1 MDRLKRRIFKKPLNK
16 ERFLKNT
23 GEMYPLSYLSNR
35 INNCKYNFFSFLPVF
50 LYNEYRHFS
59 NFYFLFVTLIQI
71 YKPFRV
77 GFIIADV
84 GPLIVITTL
93 SLLKEIWDEI
103 KRKRKDKDINKEKFI
118 KLTCKGEEEVLSEN
132 IKEGDFLIIKKNQ
145 RVPADMILLYTKDKS
160 GTSFVRTDQL
170 DGETDWKVRESIK
183 FTQKLGQKDISNIIK
198 KRWKTKVEAPN
209 DLIYKFKGCFYTEG
223 GVFESLQL
231 KNTIWANMKVA
242 TGEIIG
248 IIIYCGAETKM
259 ALNNKKPIKKYG
271 KTDKE
276 INLLTKLLFFI
287 LFILATF
294 ILFLSGNII
303 LNDWIIYLVRVFL
316 LFSFIIPI
324 SMKVNVDFAKLYY
337 SFLINKDDMIKNT
350 IARNS
355 SIPEELGRIQYLLS
369 DKTGTLTKNE
379 MIFKKLHTITGNYS
393 VKHFDILKEELI
405 GIHKKENSF
414 KNENKEDP
422 LKKKN
427 VLTKKE
433 NILKNNFLCFMLCNN
448 VSPVTDNNERILQ
461 ASSPDEIALVNFAEK
476 MGYLLLER
484 RPNKIKIRTPG
495 NFEETY
501 EILYNFPFSS
511 ETKRMGIILKNEE
524 TKKII
529 FFLKG
534 ADVIIQKKVSMENN
548 LFIIEE
554 AGALS
559 CDGLR
564 TLVLT
569 YRNLQEE
576 ELKNFKN
583 NFEKAGLDLKNRE
596 IKETEVIERLENGM
610 ELLGIS
616 GVEDL
621 LQEDIKSVILNL
633 REAGIKVW
641 MLTGDKLET
650 AKCIAISTG
659 FKKNNQKFF
668 EISSSDQK
676 IIESHINKFNHITDS
691 LLVTGKALSTIFNNK
706 RLKEI
711 FFYQAQ
717 KALSVIL
724 CRCAPK
730 QKAEVTLYL
739 KNNLKKI
746 VCGIGD
752 GGNDVGMIQS
762 ANVGIGI
769 EGKEGLQASLA
780 SDFSVIK
787 FKNILKLFI
796 WHGRLSYVRTALLA
810 NFVIHR
816 GIIIVVIQ
824 ALFMITF
831 YFVSINVYNGYLI
844 MCYSTIFTNFPVFSL
859 ILDEDI
865 PIKQV
870 FHYPMLY
877 YLVQEGQNLSP
888 KVFLIW
894 LWKSIFQGS
903 VIILMAL
910 FLFNDTFLEIVTIT
924 FTALIINE
932 FLNIYSSIR
941 TWHPI
946 ITISLC
952 ISAISYLF
960 CLIFLK
966 KLFLLSSLNFEK
978 VLKIFF
984 LSFCSWL
991 PIHIMQV
998 IRRLYF
1004 PSQIDK
1010 VLREAKLVKKRNIQ
1024 GNHND
1029 ITLYV

>member
-1 MDRLKRRIFKKPLNK
+1 
-16 ERFLKNT
+16 
-23 GEMYPLSYLSNR
+23 MYPASYISNR

-50 LYNEYRHFS
+50 LYNEYRNFS
-59 NFYFLFVTLIQI
+59 NFYFLFVTLLQI

-84 GPLIVITTL
+84 GPLIVITSL
-93 SLLKEIWDEI
+93 SLLKEIWDEV
-103 KRKRKDKDINKEKFI
+103 KRKKKDKEINKEKFI
-118 KLTCKGEEEVLSEN
+118 KLTPKGEKQIFSQN
-132 IKEGDFLIIKKNQ
+132 IKEGDMLKIQKNQ

-160 GTSFVRTDQL
+160 GTSYVRTDQL
-170 DGETDWKVRESIK
+170 DGETDWKVKEAIK
-183 FTQKLGQKDISNIIK
+183 HTQKLGQKNISNILN
-198 KRWKTKVEAPN
+198 KRWKMKIEAPN
-209 DLIYKFKGCFYTEG
+209 EMIYKFKGCFYTQNG
-223 GVFESLQL
+223 NFESLQL
-231 KNTIWANMKVA
+231 KHTIWANMKVA
-242 TGEIIG
+242 SGEIIG
-248 IIIYCGAETKM
+248 MVIYCGAETKM
-259 ALNNKKPIKKYG
+259 ALNNRMPIKKYG
-271 KTDKE
+271 KTDNE
-276 INLLTKLLFFI
+276 INFLTKMLFCI
-287 LFILATF
+287 LFILAAF

-303 LNDWIIYLVRVFL
+303 LDDWIVYLVRVFL

-337 SFLINKDDMIKNT
+337 AFLINKDQQIKNT
-350 IARNS
+350 IVRNS

-369 DKTGTLTKNE
+369 DKTGTLTRNE
-379 MIFKKLHTITGNYS
+379 MIFKKLHTKLGNYS
-393 VKHFDILKEELI
+393 VKHFDVLKKQLAD
-405 GIHKKENSF
+405 IHKKENNF
-414 KNENKEDP
+414 KTDNDP
-422 LKKKN
+422 LKNKTI
-427 VLTKKE
+427 LTEKE
-433 NILKNNFLCFMLCNN
+433 NIVKNNFLCFMLCNN
-448 VSPVTDNNERILQ
+448 VSPVIDNNERILQ
-461 ASSPDEIALVNFAEK
+461 ASSPDEIALVNFAEE
-476 MGYLLLER
+476 MGYYLLDR
-484 RPNKIKIRTPG
+484 KVNKITIKTPG
-495 NFEETY
+495 DFEENF

-511 ETKRMGIILKNEE
+511 ETKRMGIILRNLK
-524 TKKII
+524 TKEII

-534 ADVIIQKKVSMENN
+534 ADVIIQKKVSMESK

-559 CDGLR
+559 SDGLR

-569 YRNLQEE
+569 SRIISEE
-576 ELKNFKN
+576 DLTNFKKD
-583 NFEKAGLDLKNRE
+583 FEKAGLDLQNRE
-596 IKETEVIERLENGM
+596 TKEIEIIERLEINM

-621 LQEDIKSVILNL
+621 LQEDIKNVILNI

-659 FKKNNQKFF
+659 FKKNNQKFY
-668 EISSSDQK
+668 EIKSTDKHEIEQK
-676 IIESHINKFNHITDS
+676 IQKFNKITDS
-691 LLVTGKALSTIFNNK
+691 LLVTGTSLTTIFKDK
-706 RLKEI
+706 RLKNI
-711 FFYQAQ
+711 FFNKAQ
-717 KALSVIL
+717 NALSVIL

-746 VCGIGD
+746 ICGIGD

-780 SDFSVIK
+780 SDFSVVK

-831 YFVSINVYNGYLI
+831 YFVSVNIYNGYLI
-844 MCYSTIFTNFPVFSL
+844 MCYSTIFTNFPIFSL

-877 YLVQEGQNLSP
+877 YLVQEGKNLSP
-888 KVFLIW
+888 KVFMIW
-894 LWKSIFQGS
+894 FWKSIFQGS
-903 VIILMAL
+903 VIILLAL
-910 FLFNDTFLEIVTIT
+910 FLFNQTFLEIVTIT

-941 TWHPI
+941 TWHPV
-946 ITISLC
+946 ISVSLG
-952 ISAISYLF
+952 ISAFSYLF

-966 KLFLLSSLNFEK
+966 KVFFLSDLDFEK
-978 VLKIFF
+978 VLKIVF
-984 LSFCSWL
+984 LSICAWL
-991 PIHIMQV
+991 PIHIMQI

-1010 VLREAKLVKKRNIQ
+1010 VLNEAQLVKKRNVKNNNNQI
-1024 GNHND
+1024 D
-1029 ITLYV
+1029 LYS